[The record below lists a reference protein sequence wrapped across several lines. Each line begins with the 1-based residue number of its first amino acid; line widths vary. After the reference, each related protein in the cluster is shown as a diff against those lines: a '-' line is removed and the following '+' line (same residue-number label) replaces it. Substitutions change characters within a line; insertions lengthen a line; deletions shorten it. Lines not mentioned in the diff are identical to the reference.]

1 MTEITKKE
9 AVSSNTS
16 SNELQT
22 SSTKLPEWL
31 LDTPPRSS
39 TTDKSPNTSMNAST
53 NSTNAADMVKLLQE
67 ELSRTK
73 ELLLDQQTS
82 YLQLQTQHRQELE
95 ETGSSAGK
103 TLKDFQGILEKALSK
118 QREMMINEF
127 KNYQIEQETRILHI
141 LKEINI
147 KFV

>member
-1 MTEITKKE
+1 
-9 AVSSNTS
+9 
-16 SNELQT
+16 
-22 SSTKLPEWL
+22 
-31 LDTPPRSS
+31 
-39 TTDKSPNTSMNAST
+39 
-53 NSTNAADMVKLLQE
+53 MVKLLQE

-103 TLKDFQGILEKALSK
+103 TLKDFQGILEKALSQ

-147 KFV
+147 KFDVCLCLSFQFALITNISSKVWASA